1 MTISRISNFL
11 QNSDFTAQKQKNKI
25 HFELNIP
32 AGSYKTG
39 DSWHVDKDSPSGVFF
54 ENVVIKTNLEQNYL
68 PTNYTI
74 ILPNHEADIFVS
86 VHRLDINHYRL
97 FAVFQR
103 LMTPENLN
111 PYAQIPNINIQAWL
125 NLSISPF

>member
-1 MTISRISNFL
+1 MTTSRISNFL

-25 HFELNIP
+25 FFDLNIP

-39 DSWHVDKDSPSGVFF
+39 DSWQVAKDSPPGVFF
-54 ENVVIKTNLEQNYL
+54 ENVTIKTSLEANYL
-68 PTNYTI
+68 SSNYTI
-74 ILPNHEADIFVS
+74 ILPNHEAEIFVS
-86 VHRLDINHYRL
+86 VHRLDTNHYRL

-103 LMTPENLN
+103 LMTPENSN
-111 PYAQIPNINIQAWL
+111 PYAQIPDINIQAWL

>member
-1 MTISRISNFL
+1 MTVARISNFL

-25 HFELNIP
+25 FFDLNIP
-32 AGSYKTG
+32 AGNYKTG
-39 DSWHVDKDSPSGVFF
+39 DSWQTVKDSPSGVFF
-54 ENVVIKTNLEQNYL
+54 ENVTLKTSLEANYL
-68 PTNYTI
+68 SSNYTI
-74 ILPNHEADIFVS
+74 ILPNHEAEIFVS
-86 VHRLDINHYRL
+86 VHRLDANHYRL

-103 LMTPENLN
+103 LMTPENSN